1 MQDELASQDDR
12 GAFPGYGG
20 TFVTALELLESLD
33 FFASEGIKIMDTEK
47 LQASLMKAARFSLSL
62 QEKNSPDRFMLGG
75 VYGQSNYAH
84 ARDVVHGRDTGYAM
98 HLWLKLA
105 GFSAK
110 TFSM

>member
-1 MQDELASQDDR
+1 
-12 GAFPGYGG
+12 
-20 TFVTALELLESLD
+20 
-33 FFASEGIKIMDTEK
+33 
-47 LQASLMKAARFSLSL
+47 
-62 QEKNSPDRFMLGG
+62 MLGG